1 MLEVIDLTKR
11 FSSGWWVKR
20 RNTNAVDGI
29 SFMINHG
36 ETFGLVGESGCGKT
50 TVGKLALRLIEP
62 TSGRVV
68 FDGIDLS
75 KLNKRELRK
84 LRPRMQMIFQDPD
97 ASLDPRMKIGS
108 SIAEPMRLK
117 GGLSNG
123 VIKRKVMDLIT
134 TVGLNSEHANRYPCQ
149 MSGGQNQRAVLAR
162 ALA

>member
-1 MLEVIDLTKR
+1 MANTTKR